1 MRKDTVPGTDFII
14 YQNENDFSYS
24 LDSLCLTSFARP
36 RGICADLGAGTGIIT
51 LRIAANSLVKKVF
64 AVELQTAVCE
74 VLKESVKENK
84 LEYKVE
90 VLNENIVNLRDMY
103 STNTFDTILINP
115 PYYDSYLKNLNV
127 SKSTSRHALT
137 SLEDFISVSKFLLKD
152 KGRVYLVGPATR
164 TAEIFTIFE
173 NENLH
178 VKRFAFVKKDTY
190 SKARVVLVEAVKG
203 AKKGSEPIRDILI
216 YEGGEHS
223 KDYDTIRNNE
233 EFI

>member
-1 MRKDTVPGTDFII
+1 MRRDTVPGTDFII

-64 AVELQTAVCE
+64 AVEIQSAVCE
-74 VLKESVKENK
+74 LLKESVKENK
-84 LEYKVE
+84 LDYKVE

-115 PYYDSYLKNLNV
+115 PYYDSYLKNLNA

-137 SLEDFISVSKFLLKD
+137 SLEEFISVSKFLLKD

-164 TAEIFTIFE
+164 TAEIFTIFQ
-173 NENLH
+173 NENLY
-178 VKRFAFVKKDTY
+178 VKRFAFVKKDMY

-203 AKKGSEPIRDILI
+203 AKKGSEPVRDIYI

-223 KDYDTIRNNE
+223 KDYHTIRNNE

>member
-1 MRKDTVPGTDFII
+1 MRRDTVPGTDFII

-64 AVELQTAVCE
+64 AVEIQSAVCE
-74 VLKESVKENK
+74 LLKESVKENK
-84 LEYKVE
+84 LDYKVE

-164 TAEIFTIFE
+164 TAEIFTIFQ
-173 NENLH
+173 NENLN
-178 VKRFAFVKKDTY
+178 VKRFAFVKKDMY

-203 AKKGSEPIRDILI
+203 SKKGSEPVRDIYI

>member
-1 MRKDTVPGTDFII
+1 MRRDTVPGTDFII

-51 LRIAANSLVKKVF
+51 LRIAANSLVKKIF
-64 AVELQTAVCE
+64 AVEIQSAVCE

-84 LEYKVE
+84 LDYKVE

-115 PYYDSYLKNLNV
+115 PYYDSYLKNLNI

-137 SLEDFISVSKFLLKD
+137 TLGEFISVSKFLLKD
-152 KGRVYLVGPATR
+152 KGRVYLVGPANR
-164 TAEIFTIFE
+164 TAEIFTIFQ
-173 NENLH
+173 NENLN
-178 VKRFAFVKKDTY
+178 VKRFAFVKKDMY

-203 AKKGSEPIRDILI
+203 AKKGSEPMRDILI

-223 KDYDTIRNNE
+223 KDYHTIRNNE

>member
-1 MRKDTVPGTDFII
+1 MRRDTVPGTEFII

-51 LRIAANSLVKKVF
+51 LRIAANSLVKKIF
-64 AVELQTAVCE
+64 AVEIQTAVCE
-74 VLKESVKENK
+74 LLKESVKENK
-84 LEYKVE
+84 LDYKVE

-137 SLEDFISVSKFLLKD
+137 SLEEFISVSKFLLKD

-164 TAEIFTIFE
+164 TAEIFTIFQ
-173 NENLH
+173 NENLN
-178 VKRFAFVKKDTY
+178 VKRFTFVKKDIY
-190 SKARVVLVEAVKG
+190 SKARVVFVEAVKG
-203 AKKGSEPIRDILI
+203 SKKGSEPMRDIYI
-216 YEGGEHS
+216 YEGGEYS